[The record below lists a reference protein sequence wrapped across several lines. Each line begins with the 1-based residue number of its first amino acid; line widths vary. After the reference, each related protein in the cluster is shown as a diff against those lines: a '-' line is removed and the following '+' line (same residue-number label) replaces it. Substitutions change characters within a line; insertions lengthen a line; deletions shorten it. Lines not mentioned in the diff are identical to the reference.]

1 MNLILFF
8 YRCSLS
14 LLLVTGLF
22 VSAPG
27 PVDAAE
33 SLPVAAK
40 KASLQSLI
48 DVDRHYNLS
57 FLWFDSLAAGQL
69 SFRRDPSAPNRYRAI
84 LDAKTLGVAAWLTG
98 DRKQHYE
105 SLMEMTPQGR
115 FVALEYRSMIY
126 KKRGGEVV
134 EQTKSYKFEPATRTI
149 FVTRHKAGQTGE
161 EKPRKIVCETCP
173 VDFLTAGF
181 NFIIGADGP
190 LEPGVRKEIL
200 TFTDKGERNIIIEV
214 LGAADWPKTPFL
226 KKGSG
231 ILLKIILPTEILDTG
246 GGAVYALLDEKILPQ
261 RVIVEKVLG
270 LGDVRGELRR

>member
-1 MNLILFF
+1 MNSNRLKRLT
-8 YRCSLS
+8 LS
-14 LLLVTGLF
+14 LLLGTGLF
-22 VSAPG
+22 LFSLCPLAV
-27 PVDAAE
+27 AE
-33 SLPVAAK
+33 SSPVSLQ

-48 DVDRHYNLS
+48 DLDRHYNLS
-57 FLWFDSLAAGQL
+57 FLWFDSLAVGQL

-98 DRKQHYE
+98 ERKQHYE
-105 SLMEMTPQGR
+105 SLMELTPQGR
-115 FVALEYRSMIY
+115 FVALEYLSMVY
-126 KKRGGEVV
+126 KTKDGRVI

-149 FVTRHKAGQTGE
+149 FVTRHKAGQKGE
-161 EKPRKIVCETCP
+161 EKPRKIVCESCP

-181 NFIIGADGP
+181 NFIFGADGP

-214 LGAADWPKTPFL
+214 LSAADWPQTPFL
-226 KKGSG
+226 KKGRG

-246 GGAVYALLDEKILPQ
+246 GGAVYAMLDEKVLPQ

-270 LGDVRGELRR
+270 LGDVRGELRP